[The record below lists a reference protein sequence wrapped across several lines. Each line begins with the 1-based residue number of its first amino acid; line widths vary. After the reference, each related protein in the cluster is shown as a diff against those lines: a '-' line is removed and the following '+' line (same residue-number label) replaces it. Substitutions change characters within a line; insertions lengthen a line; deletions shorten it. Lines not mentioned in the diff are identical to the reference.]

1 LRQRVTF
8 QQRTL
13 AQDTGGALTPVWSNV
28 ATVYAEVRSPAGI
41 ERFVQETEQ
50 RVATATHQ
58 VRFRNGAAGVAI
70 VPSMRVTWRGGRV
83 LEIMSILD
91 PDNCGMQT
99 VAICVE
105 IVEPVS
111 G

>member
-13 AQDTGGALTPVWSNV
+13 AQDTGGALAPAWSDV

-58 VRFRNGAAGVAI
+58 IRFRTGAAGAAI
-70 VPSMRVTWRGGRV
+70 LPSMRVMWRGGRV

-91 PDNCGMQT
+91 PDNRGIQT

-105 IVEPVS
+105 IVEPPN